1 MDAPNPRKLS
11 PGAKLATDLA
21 PLLVFFA
28 VNAKFGIFAATGALV
43 VAVVVA
49 LAVTWAVERRLAV
62 AALVTGAMAVV
73 FGGLTLALHDERYIK
88 IKVTCVYVT
97 LGAVLLGG
105 LAFKKSLLA
114 PVLGAALQMTDE
126 GWRKLTLRWGLF
138 FLALAGLNELVWRN
152 VSTDTWV
159 TFKVFG
165 VVVLSF
171 VFLLAQKPLIE
182 RHALKPGE

>member
-1 MDAPNPRKLS
+1 MHRLS
-11 PGAKLATDLA
+11 PSAKLATDLG
-21 PLLVFFA
+21 PLLLFFVA
-28 VNAKFGIFAATGALV
+28 NAKFGIFVATAVLVAAV
-43 VAVVVA
+43 VAA
-49 LAVTWAVERRLAV
+49 LAVTWVVERRLAV

-88 IKVTCVYVT
+88 VKVTCVYVT
-97 LGAVLLGG
+97 LAALLLGG
-105 LAFKKSLLA
+105 LAFGRPLLK
-114 PVLGAALQMTDE
+114 PVLGSALPLTDE

-165 VVVLSF
+165 VVGLSF
-171 VFLLAQKPLIE
+171 VFLLAQKSLIE
-182 RHALKPGE
+182 RHAIKPSE